1 MRIMFMGTP
10 DIARDSLL
18 RLLDD
23 GHNVVAVV
31 TGEDKPRGRGHVMTP
46 TPTKALALLRD
57 VKVYTPKTLR
67 DEEFMA
73 VLKECDPELIVVV
86 AYGKILPKAVLDYPK
101 YGCIN
106 LHVSLLPEYRGAAP
120 IQRAIMEGESST
132 GVTIMY
138 MEEGLDTGDIIK
150 QEAFGIEMHEN
161 AEVIHDRASLI
172 GSALLSKTIIDI
184 ENGNITTIKQ
194 EDSIASYAPKIE
206 KEDCRI
212 IFDRDSLEVQCRIR
226 GVTPFPGAFCYH
238 NGNEIKIVECM
249 PIIKYYDEY
258 QPGTVVEMS
267 DKGEGY
273 FDVVCHPGTI
283 RVTRV
288 KPNGKG
294 VMTAGDYIRGRK
306 INLYDCLLSYENS

>member
-10 DIARDSLL
+10 DIARDSLA

-23 GHNVVAVV
+23 GHNVVSVV
-31 TGEDKPRGRGHVMTP
+31 TGEDKPRGRGHIMTP
-46 TPTKALALLRD
+46 TPTKELALSYG

-73 VLKECDPELIVVV
+73 TLRECDPELIVVV
-86 AYGKILPKAVLDYPK
+86 AYGKILPRDVLDYPK

-120 IQRAIMEGESST
+120 IQRAIMAGESNT

-150 QEAFGIEMHEN
+150 QEVFPIEMHEN

-184 ENGNITTIKQ
+184 ENGNVTRVKQ
-194 EDSIASYAPKIE
+194 EDSISSYAPKIE

-212 IFDRDSLEVQCRIR
+212 IFDRDSFECQSRIR

-238 NGNEIKIVECM
+238 NGKELKIVECM
-249 PIIKYYDEY
+249 PVVAY
-258 QPGTVVEMS
+258 QHDYKPGTVTEMS
-267 DKGEGY
+267 DRGDGY
-273 FDVVCHPGTI
+273 FDVVCNPGTLRI
-283 RVTRV
+283 TKV
-288 KPNGKG
+288 KPQGKG

-306 INLYDCLLSYENS
+306 INLYECLESYE